1 MKSISIGINMSMVS
15 RFYLDIKNDISE
27 ERLNEILDELERDRL
42 SLDDYIGALQDYG
55 ISLKEYPSIDTIIGS
70 IDDNR
75 TEIECDDII
84 YKDGDK

>member
-42 SLDDYIGALQDYG
+42 SLDDYIGAL
-55 ISLKEYPSIDTIIGS
+55 
-70 IDDNR
+70 
-75 TEIECDDII
+75 
-84 YKDGDK
+84 